1 MTKQTQGILIA
12 QEAAVPE
19 PIEVGMYK
27 AKLVSW
33 EEHENPQYGDYVRM
47 EFEIVSGE
55 SEGTLRSLVASK
67 KLTKGKTTET
77 TSKLWKVVTG
87 LRGSEPEKGE
97 QVVLDDLVGTECQ
110 ILIEDKAGSDG
121 WQEISKVLPIKS

>member
-1 MTKQTQGILIA
+1 MTEQKQGVLTA

-19 PIEVGMYK
+19 PIDVGVYN
-27 AKLVSW
+27 ATFVGW
-33 EEHENPQYGDYVRM
+33 EQRENPQFGDYIRM
-47 EFEIVSGE
+47 EFEIASGE
-55 SEGTLRSLVASK
+55 YKGTLRSLIASK

-77 TSKLWKVVTG
+77 TSKLWKVVAG

-110 ILIEDKAGSDG
+110 ILVEDKAGSEG
-121 WQEISKVLPIKS
+121 WQEISKVLPAKS